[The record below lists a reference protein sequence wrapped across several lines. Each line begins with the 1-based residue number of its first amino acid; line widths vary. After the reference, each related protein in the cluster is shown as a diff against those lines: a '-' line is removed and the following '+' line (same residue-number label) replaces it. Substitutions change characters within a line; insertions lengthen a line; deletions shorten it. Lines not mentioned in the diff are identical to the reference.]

1 MSLKFK
7 IGSKTIINPK
17 LLISG
22 FIPGIVVIK
31 EKKSFYG
38 TNIYLVETKKENWE
52 GKKISTQVRERDL
65 LSINEVRKVKIREIF
80 NR

>member
-7 IGSKTIINPK
+7 IGSKSMINSK
-17 LLISG
+17 LLISQ

-38 TNIYLVETKKENWE
+38 TNIYLVETEKENWE
-52 GKKISTQVRERDL
+52 GKKLSTQVREYEL
-65 LSINEVRKVKIREIF
+65 LSINEVRKIKIREMF

>member
-17 LLISG
+17 LLISQ

-38 TNIYLVETKKENWE
+38 TNIYLVETEKENWE
-52 GKKISTQVRERDL
+52 GKKLSTQVREYEL
-65 LSINEVRKVKIREIF
+65 LSINEVRKIKIREMF